1 MIYLIDGN
9 NYLYRAYY
17 AFKLTTKANE
27 EIQAIYGFI
36 RTVLKFLRQKPELL
50 VVCFDSPVP
59 TFRHIE
65 YKEYKTNRKKIEPSL
80 RRQVSIAKE
89 IIKYMD
95 IPVIEKSGYEADD
108 VIATLSKMFANEG
121 KEVTIVSSD
130 KDVLQL
136 VSDNVYVYNE
146 AKDILFDREKVVAA
160 YGVEPQE
167 LVYVF
172 ALMGDSS
179 DNIIGVP
186 GVGEKKAVRIVQS
199 VGKINSI
206 EDLMNRV
213 EKKVKEEIEPYLETI
228 KRNIMLIKLVD
239 NVELD
244 IEVDKISC
252 FKNIIP
258 EKLIEILQ
266 KYEFHSILSDPLF
279 DNIFK
284 RTKVEPR
291 VVSKNNELEE
301 LIAKVKDIGKFAI
314 YFDCMD
320 GGRDKILSIG
330 LSIGDM
336 TYFIELASTI
346 ELNISYVMNRI
357 KEIFESGSVVKI
369 CHNCKALY
377 GILENFAIQ
386 LRGNVVDIMLL
397 AYLLNPGKGRY
408 SLEDIVF
415 TYLQEKLPTVSSAEK
430 EAISKI
436 MAQKYDIF
444 VILGTVEKSYIEK
457 ISSITHAIF
466 SVGVLL
472 EKLAKE
478 KNLYPLYCNYEIPL
492 SYVLYLMEKRGIM
505 LDLNYLQRLKE
516 EFSFSISEMEKKIY
530 TAVGTEFN
538 INSPK
543 QLSFILFEKLQ
554 LPKLKKTKKGQ
565 ASTNEEVLQEL
576 SHSYEVPKMILEYR
590 ELQKIQTTY
599 IAPLLELANSNDF
612 RVHTTFHQTGTATG
626 RLSSTNPNLQNI
638 PIRTELGR
646 KIRKAFIAKEGSK
659 LISCDYSQI
668 DLRVLAH
675 MSKDKVLIEAFMNNQ
690 DIHNT
695 TACEIFGITQDKI
708 TPEIR
713 RVAKVINF
721 GIIYGMTAQGL
732 SAELKIPHA
741 LAQEYIDRYFD
752 KYKGV
757 REWIEYI
764 KRYAK
769 ENGFVET
776 ILKRRRYIP
785 EINSKDPLLESYG
798 ERVAINTPIQG
809 SASDIIK
816 VAMLKIHDFLH
827 KNFSTY
833 MVVQIH
839 DELLF
844 EAPEDELNMVLPNIK
859 NIMETAIKLDIP
871 LVVNVKVGKN
881 WAELEEINF
890 Q

>member
-357 KEIFESGSVVKI
+357 KEIFESDSVVKI

-377 GILENFAIQ
+377 AILENFAIQ

-444 VILGTVEKSYIEK
+444 VTPGTVEKSYIEK
-457 ISSITHAIF
+457 ISSITHTIF

-478 KNLYPLYCNYEIPL
+478 KKIKKFV
-492 SYVLYLMEKRGIM
+492 VLE
-505 LDLNYLQRLKE
+505 
-516 EFSFSISEMEKKIY
+516 
-530 TAVGTEFN
+530 
-538 INSPK
+538 
-543 QLSFILFEKLQ
+543 
-554 LPKLKKTKKGQ
+554 
-565 ASTNEEVLQEL
+565 
-576 SHSYEVPKMILEYR
+576 
-590 ELQKIQTTY
+590 
-599 IAPLLELANSNDF
+599 
-612 RVHTTFHQTGTATG
+612 
-626 RLSSTNPNLQNI
+626 
-638 PIRTELGR
+638 
-646 KIRKAFIAKEGSK
+646 
-659 LISCDYSQI
+659 
-668 DLRVLAH
+668 
-675 MSKDKVLIEAFMNNQ
+675 
-690 DIHNT
+690 
-695 TACEIFGITQDKI
+695 
-708 TPEIR
+708 
-713 RVAKVINF
+713 
-721 GIIYGMTAQGL
+721 
-732 SAELKIPHA
+732 
-741 LAQEYIDRYFD
+741 
-752 KYKGV
+752 
-757 REWIEYI
+757 
-764 KRYAK
+764 
-769 ENGFVET
+769 
-776 ILKRRRYIP
+776 
-785 EINSKDPLLESYG
+785 
-798 ERVAINTPIQG
+798 
-809 SASDIIK
+809 
-816 VAMLKIHDFLH
+816 
-827 KNFSTY
+827 
-833 MVVQIH
+833 
-839 DELLF
+839 
-844 EAPEDELNMVLPNIK
+844 
-859 NIMETAIKLDIP
+859 
-871 LVVNVKVGKN
+871 
-881 WAELEEINF
+881 
-890 Q
+890 